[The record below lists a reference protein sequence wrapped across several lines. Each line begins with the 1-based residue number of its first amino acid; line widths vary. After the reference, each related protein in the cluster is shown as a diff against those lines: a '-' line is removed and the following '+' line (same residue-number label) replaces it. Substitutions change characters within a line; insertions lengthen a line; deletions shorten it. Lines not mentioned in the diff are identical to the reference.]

1 MPGPSGAGN
10 MHIAPPHNVFPSV
23 TMLPKAW
30 SEQHDIRN
38 IGDVVVERIAGVD
51 WVVLVHSV

>member
-1 MPGPSGAGN
+1 
-10 MHIAPPHNVFPSV
+10 MHIAPPHNEFPSV